1 MCVCVCVCALLQV
14 AAKLLKRS
22 DEIALGDFRTEI
34 AILRK
39 IHHPN
44 TTQFLGACTKQKP
57 YIVITELM
65 ACSLADAFSRTFYAP
80 SARRQVCVCVCVCV
94 CVSDFVCIAV

>member
-1 MCVCVCVCALLQV
+1 MQLWCAVLPFVFLVDCELVLDCYPQV

-39 IHHPN
+39 THHPN
-44 TTQFLGACTKQKP
+44 TTQVSAGLTSR
-57 YIVITELM
+57 ITGQGVYVL
-65 ACSLADAFSRTFYAP
+65 
-80 SARRQVCVCVCVCV
+80 
-94 CVSDFVCIAV
+94 

>member
-1 MCVCVCVCALLQV
+1 MSTAPMCPQV

-22 DEIALGDFRTEI
+22 DEIAVGDFRTEI

-44 TTQFLGACTKQKP
+44 TTQVLFYC
-57 YIVITELM
+57 
-65 ACSLADAFSRTFYAP
+65 RTAG
-80 SARRQVCVCVCVCV
+80 
-94 CVSDFVCIAV
+94 